1 MNLED
6 LNFLI
11 KIDFDGAL
19 ADIPKIDAGLSSIK
33 AEVAGINAA
42 GNLAGLQSAMSAIKS
57 ETAGIQFNL
66 EALTKTLT
74 TAAVA
79 AQPLAAISGKMSIL
93 SSTFGLAATGA
104 HHLAAAAGLVTTLL
118 KTVAVGVNMVLWP
131 LQGLVLIPK
140 LIAGA
145 FSLMFSV
152 VMAPFKLLIGL
163 VGILF
168 KGLMAVV
175 APVLKVAEAFFR
187 FKLFVGGLALQIKLL
202 TKFIQILPPQ
212 LRLVFAG
219 LVALGVA
226 GRAGSAAIKAAVVA
240 ISAFKFGLMALTN
253 PLAAAKTGTLFLAQS
268 MLRLTTAAGRATVAL
283 GRMAIQSVVGGM
295 RSLASATVSVAAK
308 MGSLFVSAVKTGG
321 LALLAAG
328 AAAVAWGVKTAIA
341 VETSAVV
348 FGTMLKDMRQ
358 GAALMQTMNKWS
370 GAPLFDNKALQDAGR
385 FLLKS
390 GVAATDVTSKLD
402 QFGNMA
408 IATKT
413 PIEDLTRIYQRGMTV
428 GKFGTGL
435 INDMAERGID
445 IWHGLSAAVGKSVP
459 EVQAM
464 AAAGQIGAAEMNAAI
479 EGLTTGT
486 GIYAGAIANVSQTT
500 EGLLSRI
507 ANNIQMAFTALV
519 TTGVDGMKPLLTSV
533 ADFTSSMITKFAEM
547 APVVN
552 LAFGTVTA
560 WITTSFNL
568 WSQAAS
574 KTMNFIFEEGTLTF
588 QNMLQGAA
596 GFFGAATWYF
606 ENFGT
611 VAEYAF
617 KRMQLFGVI
626 AFNEIGHFLGVVLPE
641 YLGWFADNWKG
652 IFFTLLDFSQT
663 VFINLGINIRNA
675 MTEIWDYIASGGA
688 NKMEF
693 AFTPLLDG
701 FKNTIAEMP
710 TIAAREM
717 SNLESQLLTDTEA
730 IGAQIGEG
738 MGQAIADAQ
747 ASLVLPESLQL
758 APGNVSPDAVG
769 GEGTGEQKRTNFA
782 VGSLERGSEAA
793 LNAVYAAQNR
803 DKTPQQHLTE
813 AKKQTA
819 LLTKLVNQPSPPV
832 QMAVS

>member
-19 ADIPKIDAGLSSIK
+19 AEIPRIDAGMKSIK
-33 AEVAGINAA
+33 SEVAGLNAA
-42 GNLAGLQSAMSAIKS
+42 GSLDGLQSAMGAIKS

-66 EALTKTLT
+66 EALTRTLT

-79 AQPLAAISGKMSIL
+79 AKPLTAISGRMNIL
-93 SSTFGLAATGA
+93 STTFGLAATGA

-163 VGILF
+163 VGMLF

-202 TKFIQILPPQ
+202 SKFLQILPPQ
-212 LRLVFAG
+212 MRVLFAG

-240 ISAFKFGLMALTN
+240 IGAFKFGLMALTN
-253 PLAAAKTGTLFLAQS
+253 PLAAAKNGTLFLAQS
-268 MLRLTTAAGRATVAL
+268 MLRLTVATGRATVAL

-308 MGSLFVSAVKTGG
+308 MGGLFVSAVKTGG

-328 AAAVAWGVKTAIA
+328 AAAVAWGAKTAIA

-348 FGTMLKDMRQ
+348 FGTMLKDMKQ

-370 GAPLFDNKALQDAGR
+370 GAALFDNKALQDAGR

-507 ANNIQMAFTALV
+507 GNNIQMAFTALV
-519 TTGVDGMKPLLTSV
+519 STGVSGMKPLLNAV
-533 ADFTSSMITKFAEM
+533 ADFTGGMISKFAEM

-560 WITTSFNL
+560 FIKTSFNL
-568 WSQAAS
+568 WSQVAS
-574 KTMNFIFEEGTLTF
+574 STLGYIFGEGQLTF

-617 KRMQLFGVI
+617 KRLQLFGVI
-626 AFNEIGHFLGVVLPE
+626 AYNEIGHFFGVVLPE
-641 YLGWFADNWKG
+641 YLGWFSENWTSVLMDAAKIVG
-652 IFFTLLDFSQT
+652 T
-663 VFINLGINIRNA
+663 VFKNIGTNIFNA
-675 MTEIWDYIASGGA
+675 MQEIWNYIKSGGTDA
-688 NKMEF
+688 MEF

-701 FKNTIAEMP
+701 FKSTIAEMP
-710 TIAAREM
+710 NIAARGM
-717 SNLESQLLTDTEA
+717 SDLESQLLTDTEA

-747 ASLVLPESLQL
+747 AALQLPDALEL
-758 APGNVSPDAVG
+758 APGNVSPDAAG
-769 GEGTGEQKRTNFA
+769 SEGTGEQKRTNFS

-793 LNAVYAAQNR
+793 LNAIYAAQNR
-803 DKTPQQHLTE
+803 DKTPQQHLAET
-813 AKKQTA
+813 KKQTA
-819 LLTKLVNQPSPPV
+819 LLTKLVNKPEPMV
-832 QMAVS
+832 LGAVG